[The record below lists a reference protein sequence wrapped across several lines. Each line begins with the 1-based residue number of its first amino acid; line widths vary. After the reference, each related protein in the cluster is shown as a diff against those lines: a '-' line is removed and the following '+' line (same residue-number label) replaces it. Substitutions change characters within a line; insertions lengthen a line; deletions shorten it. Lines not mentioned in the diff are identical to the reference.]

1 MIGSDPSVSVPSG
14 QRVWRG
20 VDGPELA
27 VVPAIAAHAADVG
40 PHGAG
45 HHVVAVELGL
55 GRFRSSWREGGRSRT
70 VRS

>member
-1 MIGSDPSVSVPSG
+1 MYYLLDLEIHFLLLFNVPN
-14 QRVWRG
+14 
-20 VDGPELA
+20 PA
-27 VVPAIAAHAADVG
+27 VVAHAADVG

-45 HHVVAVELGL
+45 HHVMAVELGL